1 MTTALDNLVS
11 QADEAAR
18 NTGPAPSTALTPSA
32 PTGGSLAKPNLDSF
46 IDGGGMDVDYYVRL
60 NDTGIRFGD
69 KQQGVFDEFVATID
83 MSEITPMHCFRVE
96 VGGNTRFIKSYDGV
110 TTADGMSF
118 QQAIASAERQP
129 GAKTSGIYPTCEI
142 PMVLTESM
150 SDPKKGSDVTFEEGT
165 KIGYTPSVTGFKP
178 FQKFCKDL
186 RSRNP
191 ALLQSEVTVKVK
203 HAVRVNA
210 NNNRWG
216 VLEFEL
222 IEG

>member
-1 MTTALDNLVS
+1 MTNQLDALVS
-11 QADEAAR
+11 QADTAAEQLAPAR
-18 NTGPAPSTALTPSA
+18 APALAQTGSTAL
-32 PTGGSLAKPNLDSF
+32 AKPTLDSL
-46 IDGGGMDVDYYVRL
+46 IDGGGMDVEHYVRL

-69 KQQGVFDEFVATID
+69 KQQGVFDDFVAVIN

-96 VGGNTRFIKSYDGV
+96 VGGNTKFIKSYDGGQ
-110 TTADGMSF
+110 TTSDGMSF
-118 QQAIASAERQP
+118 QQAIATAERQP
-129 GAKTSGIYPTCEI
+129 GAKTSGVYPTVEI
-142 PMVLTESM
+142 PMTLTEAL
-150 SDPKKGSDVTFEEGT
+150 SDPKKGSDVSFPEGT

-178 FQKFCKDL
+178 FQKFAKDL
-186 RSRNP
+186 RARNP

-203 HAVRVNA
+203 HAVRVNS